1 MRKVST
7 LWATAAVPALSAGF
21 GFAQAVERTEATV
34 RSHPRHVDGRTQKA
48 IDLGLKWLADNQG
61 ADGAWKGRSNA
72 YGAEFPVAMTGLAG
86 LAFLAGGSTPTTG
99 PYAANV
105 QRALHYLLRAE
116 VPGHEGMITSLSEAS
131 NRSMYGH
138 GFAMLFLAEVYG
150 MEEDENLAAK
160 IRKRLEEGVKL
171 TAKGQSPRG
180 GWYYTPAMGQA
191 GQDEGS
197 VTVTA
202 VQALRA
208 AKNAGIAVDKSIIE
222 RGIKY
227 IISCQSP
234 IDGGIRYSYSHER
247 GESRPAI
254 TAAAVATLYN
264 AGAYEK
270 ADRELTGFDREGVR
284 AMRRCLNY
292 CDNVFEHRVDPPM
305 VQGFMFYTHLY
316 LSQAMWSSGDKY
328 WDKYYPRIRDW
339 LLDSARAGLKSD
351 GSWEGD
357 SPGPGPV
364 YGTSVA
370 LIVLQIPH
378 QYLPI
383 LQR

>member
-1 MRKVST
+1 MRRREFLS
-7 LWATAAVPALSAGF
+7 TAAAALAG
-21 GFAQAVERTEATV
+21 GRVCAGQAVERTEAAV
-34 RSHPRHVDGRTQKA
+34 RAHPKHVDDRTQKA
-48 IDLGLKWLADNQG
+48 IEAGVKWLADNQG
-61 ADGAWKGRSNA
+61 TDGSWKGRSNA

-86 LAFLAGGSTPTTG
+86 LAFLAHGDTPTTG
-99 PYAANV
+99 KYAANV
-105 QRALHYLLRAE
+105 QKALHYLLRVE
-116 VPGHEGMITSLSEAS
+116 VPDKKGLITSLSET

-138 GFAMLFLAEVYG
+138 GFAMLFLAELYG
-150 MEEDENLAAK
+150 MESDESVAAK
-160 IRKRLEEGVKL
+160 IRARLELGVKMI
-171 TAKGQSPRG
+171 AEGQSPRG
-180 GWYYTPAMGQA
+180 GWYYTPESGKQ

-208 AKNAGIAVDKSIIE
+208 AKNAGIPVDKKIIDN
-222 RGIKY
+222 GIKY

-264 AGAYEK
+264 AGTYEK
-270 ADRELTGFDREGVR
+270 AERELTGFDRDGVR
-284 AMRRCLNY
+284 AIKRCLNY
-292 CDNVFEHRVDPPM
+292 CDNVFEHRIDPPM

-316 LSQAMWSSGDKY
+316 LSQAMWVTGDKH
-328 WDKYYPRIRDW
+328 WDKYYPRVRDW
-339 LLDSARAGLKSD
+339 LLDSNRAGLKAD

-357 SPGPGPV
+357 NPGPGPV
-364 YGTSVA
+364 YGTSVS

>member
-1 MRKVST
+1 
-7 LWATAAVPALSAGF
+7 
-21 GFAQAVERTEATV
+21 
-34 RSHPRHVDGRTQKA
+34 
-48 IDLGLKWLADNQG
+48 LKWLAANQG
-61 ADGAWKGRSNA
+61 ADGSWKGRSNA

-86 LAFLAGGSTPTTG
+86 LAFLAHGDTPTTG
-99 PYAANV
+99 QYAANV

-116 VPGHEGMITSLSEAS
+116 VPGKETEGLITSLSEAS

-138 GFAMLFLAEVYG
+138 GFSMLFLAELYG
-150 MEEDENLAAK
+150 MEGDENLAPK
-160 IRKRLEEGVKL
+160 IRARLEAGVK
-171 TAKGQSPRG
+171 AIARGQSPRG
-180 GWYYTPAMGQA
+180 GWYYTPAMGIA

-208 AKNAGIAVDKSIIE
+208 AKNAGIPVDKSIID

-234 IDGGIRYSYSHER
+234 VDGGIRYSYSHER

-254 TAAAVATLYN
+254 TAAAIATLYN

-270 ADRELTGFDREGVR
+270 SDRELSGFDRDGVR
-284 AMRRCLNY
+284 AMRRCLNF
-292 CDNVFEHRVDPPM
+292 CENVFEHRIDPPM

-316 LSQAMWSSGDKY
+316 LSQAMWSTSEKH
-328 WDKYYPRIRDW
+328 WDKYYPRVRDW
-339 LLDSARAGLKSD
+339 MLDSTRAGLKGD

-370 LIVLQIPH
+370 LIVLQIPY

-383 LQR
+383 LQK